1 MKKFKKQAAGVYVS
15 EQLTVEDISEAK
27 AGGITTIV
35 CNRPDGEGGHQISSA
50 TLAAV
55 AGEQGIAFVYMPM
68 TSPTEAAGLVDKIT
82 PILQAQGDVLLYCRS
97 GRRSTAL
104 CTEALK

>member
-1 MKKFKKQAAGVYVS
+1 MKKFKNHAAGVYVS
-15 EQLTVEDISEAK
+15 EQLTIEDIGHAK
-27 AGGITTIV
+27 AGGILTIV
-35 CNRPDGEGGHQISSA
+35 CNRPDGEGGNQTSSS
-50 TLAAV
+50 TLAA
-55 AGEQGIAFVYMPM
+55 AASEQGLEFVYMPM
-68 TSPTEAAGLVDKIT
+68 TSPNDAAGLVCQLV

>member
-1 MKKFKKQAAGVYVS
+1 MKKFKKFAAGVYVS
-15 EQLTVEDISEAK
+15 EQLSIEDVGQAK
-27 AGGITTIV
+27 AGGILTIV
-35 CNRPDGEGGHQISSA
+35 CNRPDGEGGNQTSSS

-55 AGEQGIAFVYMPM
+55 AGEEGMNFVYLPM
-68 TSPTEAAGLVDKIT
+68 TSPGDAAGLVT
-82 PILQAQGDVLLYCRS
+82 QLAPLLEASGDILLYCRS

>member
-1 MKKFKKQAAGVYVS
+1 MKKFKKHAAGVYVS
-15 EQLTVEDISEAK
+15 EQLTVDDISDAK
-27 AGGITTIV
+27 AGGIVTIV
-35 CNRPDGEGGHQISSA
+35 CNRPDGEGGNQTSSA

-55 AGEQGIAFVYMPM
+55 AGEKGMEFVYMPM
-68 TSPTEAAGLVDKIT
+68 TSPSEATDLVCQVA

-104 CTEALK
+104 CTQALK